1 MSSFSEALE
10 RFKTKYE
17 VIHETHNISSDNY
30 NSIKELEEASKKLE
44 ELEQALGEQ
53 KNDKDFVTAKDKAQK
68 HLDEEKK
75 KLLKLAALNEKIEKG
90 EDLTPE
96 ENDFLKECRKQ
107 EARRKE
113 FDEFKKKYGLDEEIK
128 NTQEK
133 VSTASY
139 DIDKLSDALSGRVSV
154 EDMSRAASQM
164 DNGYDQTLSDISV
177 ILTGDKTTEY
187 IEGWARVQFGDEMY
201 EAASAIKNGA
211 SAAISG
217 VDDFMNLGDTFGGS
231 WRDPATAA
239 KKIENGLKTIQK
251 AVDKVSTVANNIFSA
266 VNGEDSVLLGK
277 LGNFNSMGV
286 GTMGALAGVAG
297 TGIGSVSS
305 FQQGNIAAGIGG
317 IKDAITS
324 VRKAYSDVIGKDIV
338 NKDIELGDSKLDM
351 SKNIDL
357 EDFDEDYLKEKYYD
371 SDLTGVP
378 TGSAASLTQEDVVK
392 VLKDDIQDND
402 HTSSNTDSNSRN
414 DGSAS
419 AGSNPSN
426 DDFSADMISEINVV
440 LDGSSSS
447 QNSLCTINGNEYRL
461 SSYSLS
467 QELLQPMILCF
478 SIEKEDKTET
488 NSDVVFSDATD
499 IIGKSLEIHVSTI
512 KTSLSDEDSSS
523 QKAFVFK
530 GMIID
535 VSASRATASTQSAS
549 ITVATWDALLQNAP
563 HCRSFENMK
572 LKDIIESVL
581 KPYSDIKSKISPRF
595 KDKIPYIVQY
605 NQSDYAFI
613 SMLAVR
619 FGEWMY
625 NTGETFI
632 FGEIEDLGSSANL
645 EYPGGSLMS
654 YNLHQSMTSFSFNHL
669 LPDYYQYGK
678 EKAIL
683 KESAQG
689 VADGTVNNWTDKAFN
704 ASMQR
709 FKNEQIAILNA
720 GGFDSG
726 KEDEGSDSILDY
738 SLKIEAEGKKTG
750 IMTVHGFSKLAMLKI
765 GQTFLIR
772 DNVQNKS
779 GESKDVEQKAL
790 KIIGINHSFDYRQEY
805 SNSFTAIPVACN
817 YPSYSDADVFPS
829 APQQRAK
836 VVENKDEQKLG
847 RIRVQFP
854 WQEIQSKEMKTP
866 WLRIAV
872 PYAGASKGHQF
883 IPEIGEEVMVGFEMD
898 NAEKPYIIGALYNGG
913 KGKPD
918 EEWAASKDDD
928 GTNTVKAIRTR
939 NGHTIEIHD
948 KGNDGYIRI
957 YDNKKEN
964 YILTFSTDE
973 KLIKLES
980 TGNIELYAKND
991 IIMQAGHDIRV
1002 QAGHDRNTSVGR
1014 NDSLSVGSNQFVK
1027 IGANK
1032 DEQVANHLQISA
1044 QNIRVEAGMSLNE
1057 YSTTHN
1063 INALA
1068 EVSITSTGPT
1078 NIKSKIL
1085 KAN

>member
-1 MSSFSEALE
+1 MGNPFKEFNESVD

-17 VIHETHNISSDNY
+17 VIHETQEISSANY
-30 NSIKELEEASKKLE
+30 KSIKELEEASKKLV
-44 ELEQALGEQ
+44 ELEKALGEQ
-53 KNDKDFVTAKDKAQK
+53 KNDEDFLKAKDKAQQ
-68 HLDEEKK
+68 HLDEREKELQK
-75 KLLKLAALNEKIEKG
+75 IAILNEKLAKG
-90 EDLTPE
+90 QDLTPE
-96 ENDFLKECRKQ
+96 EEALKKK
-107 EARRKE
+107 KE
-113 FDEFKKKYGLDEEIK
+113 DLEVREKEYQDFKKKYGLEDEIK
-128 NTQEK
+128 KTEK
-133 VSTASY
+133 AVSTATS
-139 DIDKLSDALSGRVSV
+139 DIDKLSDTLSGKVSV
-154 EDMSRAASQM
+154 DDMSRAASQI
-164 DNGYDQTLSDISV
+164 DNGYDQTLSDLSTIA
-177 ILTGDKTTEY
+177 TGDKSTEY
-187 IEGWARVQFGDEMY
+187 IEGWARTQFGDQMY
-201 EAASAIKNGA
+201 DAASAIKNGA
-211 SAAISG
+211 SMAISG
-217 VDDFMNLGDTFGGS
+217 VDDFMSLGDTFGGS
-231 WRDPATAA
+231 WRNPAAAA
-239 KKIENGLKTIQK
+239 KKIENGLKTIQT
-251 AVDKVSTVANNIFSA
+251 AVTKVSSVANNVFSA
-266 VNGEDSVLLGK
+266 VTGNDSVLLGK
-277 LGNFNSMGV
+277 LGNFNSMGI
-286 GTMGALAGVAG
+286 GTMSALAGVAG
-297 TGIGSVSS
+297 IGIGSVSS
-305 FQQGNIAAGIGG
+305 FQQGNIGAGIGG
-317 IKDAITS
+317 IKDSISSA
-324 VRKAYSDVIGKDIV
+324 RKAYSDVIGKDIA
-338 NKDIELGDSKLDM
+338 NKKIEIEKEELKL
-351 SKNIDL
+351 SEGYEPPIEIDKTSTVTPPDL
-357 EDFDEDYLKEKYYD
+357 DDPTSSKEK
-371 SDLTGVP
+371 
-378 TGSAASLTQEDVVK
+378 
-392 VLKDDIQDND
+392 
-402 HTSSNTDSNSRN
+402 TSSNTDSNSRN

-419 AGSNPSN
+419 GGSNSSN

-447 QNSLCTINGNEYRL
+447 QNSFCTINGENYKL

-467 QELLQPMILCF
+467 QELMQPMILNF
-478 SIEKEDKTET
+478 SIEKENKIET
-488 NSDVVFSDATD
+488 QSDVVFADTTQL
-499 IIGKSLEIHVSTI
+499 IGKSFEINVSTI
-512 KTSLSDEDSSS
+512 KTSHEDSNAKP

-535 VSASRATASTQSAS
+535 VSASRATASTQSANV
-549 ITVATWDALLQNAP
+549 TVATWDALLQNAP
-563 HCRSFENMK
+563 HCRSFENMT

-581 KPYSDIKSKISPRF
+581 KPYSDMKSKISPRF

-632 FGEIEDLGSSANL
+632 FGEIEDPGSSANL

-689 VADGTVNNWTDKAFN
+689 VADDTVNNWTDKAYN
-704 ASMQR
+704 ASIQR
-709 FKNEQIAILNA
+709 FKNEQIAALNA

-790 KIIGINHSFDYRQEY
+790 KVIGINHSFDYRQEY

-883 IPEIGEEVMVGFEMD
+883 VPEIGEEVMVGFEM
-898 NAEKPYIIGALYNGG
+898 NNVERPYIIGSFYNGG
-913 KGKPD
+913 NGKPD
-918 EEWAASKDDD
+918 ENWAVSKEED
-928 GTNTVKAIRTR
+928 GTTNNIKAIRTR
-939 NGHTIEIHD
+939 NGHTILFND
-948 KGNDGYIRI
+948 KGDAGLLEI
-957 YDNKKEN
+957 YDNKNNTYHITLSADDKKITIYSAGNVEVIADN
-964 YILTFSTDE
+964 DINVNAGNNIAVNAEGDITVNAKGD
-973 KLIKLES
+973 IGMNAD
-980 TGNIELYAKND
+980 GNIGIKSKGNISMEAK
-991 IIMQAGHDIRV
+991 
-1002 QAGHDRNTSVGR
+1002 
-1014 NDSLSVGSNQFVK
+1014 K
-1027 IGANK
+1027 
-1032 DEQVANHLQISA
+1032 
-1044 QNIRVEAGMSLNE
+1044 
-1057 YSTTHN
+1057 
-1063 INALA
+1063 
-1068 EVSITSTGPT
+1068 EVSIQA
-1078 NIKSKIL
+1078 SKV
-1085 KAN
+1085 KVR

>member
-1 MSSFSEALE
+1 MGNPFKEFNDSVD

-17 VIHETHNISSDNY
+17 VIHETQEISSANY
-30 NSIKELEEASKKLE
+30 KSIKELEEASKKLV
-44 ELEQALGEQ
+44 ELEKALGEQ
-53 KNDKDFVTAKDKAQK
+53 KNDEDFLREKDKAQQ
-68 HLDEEKK
+68 HLEERKTELQK
-75 KLLKLAALNEKIEKG
+75 VAVLNEKIAKG

-96 ENDFLKECRKQ
+96 EEALKKKKENL
-107 EARRKE
+107 EAREKE
-113 FDEFKKKYGLDEEIK
+113 YQDFKKKYGLEDEIK
-128 NTQEK
+128 KTEK
-133 VSTASY
+133 AVSTATF
-139 DIDKLSDALSGRVSV
+139 DIDKLSETLSGKVSV
-154 EDMSRAASQM
+154 DDMSRAASQI
-164 DNGYDQTLSDISV
+164 DNGYDQTLSDLSTIA
-177 ILTGDKTTEY
+177 TGDKSTEY
-187 IEGWARVQFGDEMY
+187 IEGWARTQFGDQMY

-211 SAAISG
+211 SMAISG
-217 VDDFMNLGDTFGGS
+217 VDDFMSLGDAFGGS
-231 WRDPATAA
+231 WRNPAAAA
-239 KKIENGLKTIQK
+239 KKIEKGLETIQT
-251 AVDKVSTVANNIFSA
+251 AVTKVSTVANNVFSA
-266 VNGEDSVLLGK
+266 VTGNDSVLLGK

-286 GTMGALAGVAG
+286 GTMSALAGVAG
-297 TGIGSVSS
+297 IGIGSVSS

-317 IKDAITS
+317 IKDGISSA
-324 VRKAYSDVIGKDIV
+324 RKAYSDVIGKDIA
-338 NKDIELGDSKLDM
+338 NKKIEIEKEELKL
-351 SKNIDL
+351 SEGYEPPTEIDKTSTVTPQDL
-357 EDFDEDYLKEKYYD
+357 DNPTSTKE
-371 SDLTGVP
+371 
-378 TGSAASLTQEDVVK
+378 
-392 VLKDDIQDND
+392 N
-402 HTSSNTDSNSRN
+402 TSSNTGSNSRN

-419 AGSNPSN
+419 GGSNSSN

-447 QNSLCTINGNEYRL
+447 QNSFCTINGEKYKL

-467 QELLQPMILCF
+467 QELLQPMILDF
-478 SIEKEDKTET
+478 SIEKEDKIET
-488 NSDVVFSDATD
+488 QSDVIFADTTQ
-499 IIGKSLEIHVSTI
+499 IIGKSFEINVSTI
-512 KTSLSDEDSSS
+512 KTSHEDSNAKS

-563 HCRSFENMK
+563 HCRSFENMT
-572 LKDIIESVL
+572 LKEIIDSVL

-595 KDKIPYIVQY
+595 KDKIQYIVQY
-605 NQSDYAFI
+605 NQSDYVFI
-613 SMLAVR
+613 RMLAIR

-632 FGEIEDLGSSANL
+632 FGEMDDSNSSSANL

-689 VADGTVNNWTDKAFN
+689 IADGSVNNWTDKAFN

-709 FKNEQIAILNA
+709 FKNEQIAALNT

-726 KEDEGSDSILDY
+726 KEDEGADSILDY

-790 KIIGINHSFDYRQEY
+790 KVIGINHSFDYRQEY

-817 YPSYSDADVFPS
+817 YPSYSNADIYPS

-854 WQEIQSKEMKTP
+854 WQEIQSKDMKTP

-872 PYAGASKGHQF
+872 PYAGASKGQQF
-883 IPEIGEEVMVGFEMD
+883 VPEIGEEVMVGFEMD
-898 NAEKPYIIGALYNGG
+898 NAERPYIIGAFYNGG
-913 KGKPD
+913 NGKPD
-918 EEWAASKDDD
+918 ENWSVSKEED
-928 GTNTVKAIRTR
+928 GTSNNIKAIRTR
-939 NGHTIEIHD
+939 NGHTILFND
-948 KGNDGYIRI
+948 KGDAGLLEI
-957 YDNKKEN
+957 YDNKNNTYHITLSADDKKITIYSAGE
-964 YILTFSTDE
+964 
-973 KLIKLES
+973 
-980 TGNIELYAKND
+980 IE
-991 IIMQAGHDIRV
+991 V
-1002 QAGHDRNTSVGR
+1002 
-1014 NDSLSVGSNQFVK
+1014 
-1027 IGANK
+1027 
-1032 DEQVANHLQISA
+1032 VAD
-1044 QNIRVEAGMSLNE
+1044 
-1057 YSTTHN
+1057 THIN
-1063 INALA
+1063 INAKGDIGINA
-1068 EVSITSTGPT
+1068 DGDIGIRSKGNISMEAKKTVSIQA
-1078 NIKSKIL
+1078 SKV
-1085 KAN
+1085 KVR

>member
-1 MSSFSEALE
+1 MPIQ
-10 RFKTKYE
+10 T
-17 VIHETHNISSDNY
+17 Y
-30 NSIKELEEASKKLE
+30 NDARDDVNKIDKDLSQGHVSIQEAS
-44 ELEQALGEQ
+44 QAVTHI
-53 KNDKDFVTAKDKAQK
+53 NDGWD
-68 HLDEEKK
+68 
-75 KLLKLAALNEKIEKG
+75 KLAKNS
-90 EDLTPE
+90 
-96 ENDFLKECRKQ
+96 KERLG
-107 EARRKE
+107 
-113 FDEFKKKYGLDEEIK
+113 FDAE
-128 NTQEK
+128 
-133 VSTASY
+133 V
-139 DIDKLSDALSGRVSV
+139 
-154 EDMSRAASQM
+154 
-164 DNGYDQTLSDISV
+164 
-177 ILTGDKTTEY
+177 
-187 IEGWARVQFGDEMY
+187 WAKSNFG
-201 EAASAIKNGA
+201 S
-211 SAAISG
+211 
-217 VDDFMNLGDTFGGS
+217 DTFDAFGGIKQGA
-231 WRDPATAA
+231 AT
-239 KKIENGLKTIQK
+239 G
-251 AVDKVSTVANNIFSA
+251 
-266 VNGEDSVLLGK
+266 
-277 LGNFNSMGV
+277 M
-286 GTMGALAGVAG
+286 
-297 TGIGSVSS
+297 GSVSS
-305 FQQGNIAAGIGG
+305 FFSGVDSFKGSWRNPEQARKKLEDGLTQISNGVTLLGKTLNNVARTGRAISNILGIGNPGIDSDTGKEILKHPVLDGIGTFGGNITIFGSTFAKSGVIGFAGRMTEDISRAVNGDQQGFITGG
-317 IKDAITS
+317 TAPNSPSNSKKLLQQDTSKTEIKETESNLIESPNKNNTIEKVSPQSKTDNSTKGVGS
-324 VRKAYSDVIGKDIV
+324 SD
-338 NKDIELGDSKLDM
+338 
-351 SKNIDL
+351 
-357 EDFDEDYLKEKYYD
+357 
-371 SDLTGVP
+371 
-378 TGSAASLTQEDVVK
+378 
-392 VLKDDIQDND
+392 
-402 HTSSNTDSNSRN
+402 SNT
-414 DGSAS
+414 
-419 AGSNPSN
+419 

-447 QNSLCTINGNEYRL
+447 QNSFCTINGENYKL

-467 QELLQPMILCF
+467 QELLQPMILNL
-478 SIEKEDKTET
+478 SIEKENKIET
-488 NSDVVFSDATD
+488 QSDVVFADTTQL
-499 IIGKSLEIHVSTI
+499 IGKAFEINVSTI
-512 KTSLSDEDSSS
+512 KTSHEDSNAKP

-563 HCRSFENMK
+563 HCRSFENMT

-632 FGEIEDLGSSANL
+632 FGEIEDSGSSANL

-709 FKNEQIAILNA
+709 FKNEQIATLNA
-720 GGFDSG
+720 GGFDGG

-738 SLKIEAEGKKTG
+738 SLKIEAQGKKTG

-790 KIIGINHSFDYRQEY
+790 KVIGINHSFDYRQEY

-872 PYAGASKGHQF
+872 PYAGASKGYQF
-883 IPEIGEEVMVGFEMD
+883 VPEIGEEVMVGFEMN
-898 NAEKPYIIGALYNGG
+898 NAERPYIIGSFYNGG
-913 KGKPD
+913 NGKPD
-918 EEWAASKDDD
+918 ENWAVSTEED
-928 GTNTVKAIRTR
+928 GTTNNIKAIRTR
-939 NGHTIEIHD
+939 NGHTIRFND
-948 KGNDGYIRI
+948 KGDAGLLEI
-957 YDNKKEN
+957 YDNKNNTYHITLSADDKKITIYSAGE
-964 YILTFSTDE
+964 IEVVADTDIN
-973 KLIKLES
+973 IKAKGDIGVNAD
-980 TGNIELYAKND
+980 GNIGIKSKGNISMEAK
-991 IIMQAGHDIRV
+991 
-1002 QAGHDRNTSVGR
+1002 
-1014 NDSLSVGSNQFVK
+1014 K
-1027 IGANK
+1027 
-1032 DEQVANHLQISA
+1032 
-1044 QNIRVEAGMSLNE
+1044 
-1057 YSTTHN
+1057 
-1063 INALA
+1063 
-1068 EVSITSTGPT
+1068 EVSIQA
-1078 NIKSKIL
+1078 SKV
-1085 KAN
+1085 KVR

>member
-1 MSSFSEALE
+1 MN
-10 RFKTKYE
+10 K
-17 VIHETHNISSDNY
+17 
-30 NSIKELEEASKKLE
+30 
-44 ELEQALGEQ
+44 
-53 KNDKDFVTAKDKAQK
+53 
-68 HLDEEKK
+68 
-75 KLLKLAALNEKIEKG
+75 
-90 EDLTPE
+90 
-96 ENDFLKECRKQ
+96 
-107 EARRKE
+107 
-113 FDEFKKKYGLDEEIK
+113 
-128 NTQEK
+128 
-133 VSTASY
+133 
-139 DIDKLSDALSGRVSV
+139 
-154 EDMSRAASQM
+154 
-164 DNGYDQTLSDISV
+164 
-177 ILTGDKTTEY
+177 
-187 IEGWARVQFGDEMY
+187 
-201 EAASAIKNGA
+201 
-211 SAAISG
+211 
-217 VDDFMNLGDTFGGS
+217 DDFYNKARFGE
-231 WRDPATAA
+231 
-239 KKIENGLKTIQK
+239 I
-251 AVDKVSTVANNIFSA
+251 
-266 VNGEDSVLLGK
+266 
-277 LGNFNSMGV
+277 
-286 GTMGALAGVAG
+286 
-297 TGIGSVSS
+297 TGIGGLSETHAFNDDQYSMNNEIDNLSPQEYLLEKDAQKLYEKNKTSINGGGEENSCKSS
-305 FQQGNIAAGIGG
+305 FN
-317 IKDAITS
+317 
-324 VRKAYSDVIGKDIV
+324 V
-338 NKDIELGDSKLDM
+338 E
-351 SKNIDL
+351 
-357 EDFDEDYLKEKYYD
+357 
-371 SDLTGVP
+371 
-378 TGSAASLTQEDVVK
+378 
-392 VLKDDIQDND
+392 
-402 HTSSNTDSNSRN
+402 
-414 DGSAS
+414 
-419 AGSNPSN
+419 
-426 DDFSADMISEINVV
+426 DFSADMISEINVV
-440 LDGSSSS
+440 LNGTSSSL
-447 QNSLCTINGNEYRL
+447 NSSCTINGKTYRL
-461 SSYSLS
+461 SCYTLS

-478 SIEKEDKTET
+478 SLEKEDKTET
-488 NSDVVFSDATD
+488 DSDVVFNDTSN
-499 IIGKSLEIHVSTI
+499 IIGKALEIHVSTI
-512 KTSLSDEDSSS
+512 KTSLNEEDSSS

-535 VSASRATASTQSAS
+535 VTASRATASTQSAS
-549 ITVATWDALLQNAP
+549 VTVATWDALLQNAP
-563 HCRSFENMK
+563 HCRSFENMT

-632 FGEIEDLGSSANL
+632 FGEIEDSGSSANL

-669 LPDYYQYGK
+669 LPDYYQYGT

-750 IMTVHGFSKLAMLKI
+750 IMTVHGFSKLAMLKM

-790 KIIGINHSFDYRQEY
+790 KVIGINHSFDYRQEY
-805 SNSFTAIPVACN
+805 SNSFTAVPVACN

>member
-1 MSSFSEALE
+1 ME
-10 RFKTKYE
+10 
-17 VIHETHNISSDNY
+17 ETIDDLVNGIEEIDRDLSQGHVSVQ
-30 NSIKELEEASKKLE
+30 EAST
-44 ELEQALGEQ
+44 AV
-53 KNDKDFVTAKDKAQK
+53 NDINNTW
-68 HLDEEKK
+68 
-75 KLLKLAALNEKIEKG
+75 
-90 EDLTPE
+90 
-96 ENDFLKECRKQ
+96 
-107 EARRKE
+107 
-113 FDEFKKKYGLDEEIK
+113 DEFAGNMNNNLG
-128 NTQEK
+128 
-133 VSTASY
+133 
-139 DIDKLSDALSGRVSV
+139 IDLGRVAV
-154 EDMSRAASQM
+154 
-164 DNGYDQTLSDISV
+164 
-177 ILTGDKTTEY
+177 
-187 IEGWARVQFGDEMY
+187 
-201 EAASAIKNGA
+201 
-211 SAAISG
+211 
-217 VDDFMNLGDTFGGS
+217 DTFGQETFDAFGGIKQGAS
-231 WRDPATAA
+231 
-239 KKIENGLKTIQK
+239 NGI
-251 AVDKVSTVANNIFSA
+251 S
-266 VNGEDSVLLGK
+266 
-277 LGNFNSMGV
+277 
-286 GTMGALAGVAG
+286 
-297 TGIGSVSS
+297 SVSS
-305 FQQGNIAAGIGG
+305 FFDAIDSFDGSWRNPAEARQRLQKGLMSISAGITQLGNTIGNIERAGKAISNALGIGNPIIDQSTGKPIIDSITGKPILHHPILDGIGTFGVGLSGFGTAFAQSGMIEAAGDIAEDISRAVNGDPVVQTAG
-317 IKDAITS
+317 TRSLIDPNRSNPALQKNETVSKPAENFQNSTQLEETEIL
-324 VRKAYSDVIGKDIV
+324 VGKD
-338 NKDIELGDSKLDM
+338 NIESN
-351 SKNIDL
+351 SNC
-357 EDFDEDYLKEKYYD
+357 ED
-371 SDLTGVP
+371 
-378 TGSAASLTQEDVVK
+378 GSSV
-392 VLKDDIQDND
+392 
-402 HTSSNTDSNSRN
+402 SSNVDNY
-414 DGSAS
+414 
-419 AGSNPSN
+419 
-426 DDFSADMISEINVV
+426 SADMISEINVV

-467 QELLQPMILCF
+467 QELLQPMILSF

-488 NSDVVFSDATD
+488 NSDVIFSDSTN

-535 VSASRATASTQSAS
+535 VSASRTTASTQSAS
-549 ITVATWDALLQNAP
+549 VTVATWDALLQNAP
-563 HCRSFENMK
+563 HCRSFENRT

-581 KPYSDIKSKISPRF
+581 KPYSDIKYKISPRF

-625 NTGETFI
+625 NTGDTFI
-632 FGEIEDLGSSANL
+632 FGEIEDSGSSANL

-654 YNLHQSMTSFSFNHL
+654 YNLHQSMTSFMFNHL

-689 VADGTVNNWTDKAFN
+689 IADGAVNNWTDKAFN

-709 FKNEQIAILNA
+709 FKNEQIAALNA

-790 KIIGINHSFDYRQEY
+790 KVIGINHSFDYRQEY
-805 SNSFTAIPVACN
+805 SNSFTAIPIACN

-883 IPEIGEEVMVGFEMD
+883 IPEIGEEVMVGFEMN
-898 NAEKPYIIGALYNGG
+898 NAERPYIIGSFYNGG
-913 KGKPD
+913 NGKPD

-991 IIMQAGHDIRV
+991 IIMQAGHDIKV

-1032 DEQVANHLQISA
+1032 DEQVANQLQVSA

-1078 NIKSKIL
+1078 NIKLKIL
-1085 KAN
+1085 KAI

>member
-1 MSSFSEALE
+1 MN
-10 RFKTKYE
+10 K
-17 VIHETHNISSDNY
+17 
-30 NSIKELEEASKKLE
+30 
-44 ELEQALGEQ
+44 
-53 KNDKDFVTAKDKAQK
+53 
-68 HLDEEKK
+68 
-75 KLLKLAALNEKIEKG
+75 
-90 EDLTPE
+90 
-96 ENDFLKECRKQ
+96 
-107 EARRKE
+107 
-113 FDEFKKKYGLDEEIK
+113 
-128 NTQEK
+128 
-133 VSTASY
+133 
-139 DIDKLSDALSGRVSV
+139 
-154 EDMSRAASQM
+154 
-164 DNGYDQTLSDISV
+164 
-177 ILTGDKTTEY
+177 
-187 IEGWARVQFGDEMY
+187 
-201 EAASAIKNGA
+201 
-211 SAAISG
+211 
-217 VDDFMNLGDTFGGS
+217 DDFYNKARFGE
-231 WRDPATAA
+231 
-239 KKIENGLKTIQK
+239 I
-251 AVDKVSTVANNIFSA
+251 
-266 VNGEDSVLLGK
+266 
-277 LGNFNSMGV
+277 
-286 GTMGALAGVAG
+286 
-297 TGIGSVSS
+297 TGIGGLSETHAFNDDQYSMNNEIDNLSPQEYLLEKDAQKLYKKNKTSINGGGEENSCKSS
-305 FQQGNIAAGIGG
+305 FN
-317 IKDAITS
+317 
-324 VRKAYSDVIGKDIV
+324 V
-338 NKDIELGDSKLDM
+338 E
-351 SKNIDL
+351 
-357 EDFDEDYLKEKYYD
+357 
-371 SDLTGVP
+371 
-378 TGSAASLTQEDVVK
+378 
-392 VLKDDIQDND
+392 
-402 HTSSNTDSNSRN
+402 
-414 DGSAS
+414 
-419 AGSNPSN
+419 
-426 DDFSADMISEINVV
+426 DFSADMISEINVV
-440 LDGSSSS
+440 LNGTSSSL
-447 QNSLCTINGNEYRL
+447 NSSCTINGKTYRL
-461 SSYSLS
+461 SCYTLS

-478 SIEKEDKTET
+478 SLEKEDKTET
-488 NSDVVFSDATD
+488 DSDVVFNDTSN
-499 IIGKSLEIHVSTI
+499 IIGKALEIHVSTI
-512 KTSLSDEDSSS
+512 KTSLNEEDSSS

-535 VSASRATASTQSAS
+535 VTASRATASTQSAS
-549 ITVATWDALLQNAP
+549 VTVATWDALLQNAP
-563 HCRSFENMK
+563 HCRSFENMT

-632 FGEIEDLGSSANL
+632 FGEIEDSGSSANL

-669 LPDYYQYGK
+669 LPDYYQYGT

-750 IMTVHGFSKLAMLKI
+750 IMTVHGFSKLAMLKM

-790 KIIGINHSFDYRQEY
+790 KVIGINHSFDYRQEY
-805 SNSFTAIPVACN
+805 SNSFTAVPVACN

-883 IPEIGEEVMVGFEMD
+883 VPEIGEEVMVGFEMD

-991 IIMQAGHDIRV
+991 IIMQAGNDIRV

-1032 DEQVANHLQISA
+1032 DEQVANQLQVSA
-1044 QNIRVEAGMSLNE
+1044 QNIRIEAGMSLNE

>member
-1 MSSFSEALE
+1 MN
-10 RFKTKYE
+10 K
-17 VIHETHNISSDNY
+17 
-30 NSIKELEEASKKLE
+30 
-44 ELEQALGEQ
+44 
-53 KNDKDFVTAKDKAQK
+53 
-68 HLDEEKK
+68 
-75 KLLKLAALNEKIEKG
+75 
-90 EDLTPE
+90 
-96 ENDFLKECRKQ
+96 
-107 EARRKE
+107 
-113 FDEFKKKYGLDEEIK
+113 
-128 NTQEK
+128 
-133 VSTASY
+133 
-139 DIDKLSDALSGRVSV
+139 
-154 EDMSRAASQM
+154 
-164 DNGYDQTLSDISV
+164 
-177 ILTGDKTTEY
+177 
-187 IEGWARVQFGDEMY
+187 
-201 EAASAIKNGA
+201 
-211 SAAISG
+211 
-217 VDDFMNLGDTFGGS
+217 DDFYNKARFGE
-231 WRDPATAA
+231 
-239 KKIENGLKTIQK
+239 I
-251 AVDKVSTVANNIFSA
+251 
-266 VNGEDSVLLGK
+266 
-277 LGNFNSMGV
+277 
-286 GTMGALAGVAG
+286 
-297 TGIGSVSS
+297 TGIGGLSETYAFNDGQYSMNNEIDNLSPQEYLLEKDSQKLYKTSINGGGEEDSCKSS
-305 FQQGNIAAGIGG
+305 FN
-317 IKDAITS
+317 
-324 VRKAYSDVIGKDIV
+324 V
-338 NKDIELGDSKLDM
+338 E
-351 SKNIDL
+351 
-357 EDFDEDYLKEKYYD
+357 
-371 SDLTGVP
+371 
-378 TGSAASLTQEDVVK
+378 
-392 VLKDDIQDND
+392 
-402 HTSSNTDSNSRN
+402 
-414 DGSAS
+414 
-419 AGSNPSN
+419 
-426 DDFSADMISEINVV
+426 DFSADMISEINVV
-440 LDGSSSS
+440 LNGTSSSL
-447 QNSLCTINGNEYRL
+447 NSSCTINGKTYRL
-461 SSYSLS
+461 SRYTLS

-478 SIEKEDKTET
+478 SLEKEDKTET
-488 NSDVVFSDATD
+488 DSDVVFSDTSN

-512 KTSLSDEDSSS
+512 KTSLNEEDSSS

-549 ITVATWDALLQNAP
+549 VTVATWDALLQNAP
-563 HCRSFENMK
+563 HCRSFENMT

-605 NQSDYAFI
+605 NQSDYAFV

-632 FGEIEDLGSSANL
+632 FGEIEDSGSSANL

-683 KESAQG
+683 KESALG

-790 KIIGINHSFDYRQEY
+790 KVVGINHSFDYRQEY

>member
-1 MSSFSEALE
+1 MGNPFKEFNESVD

-17 VIHETHNISSDNY
+17 VIHETQEISSANY
-30 NSIKELEEASKKLE
+30 KSIKELEEASKKLV
-44 ELEQALGEQ
+44 ELEKALGEQ
-53 KNDKDFVTAKDKAQK
+53 KNDEDFLKAKDKAQQ
-68 HLDEEKK
+68 HLDEREKELQK
-75 KLLKLAALNEKIEKG
+75 IAVLNEKLVKG
-90 EDLTPE
+90 QDLTPE
-96 ENDFLKECRKQ
+96 EEALKKK
-107 EARRKE
+107 KE
-113 FDEFKKKYGLDEEIK
+113 DLEVREKEYQDFKKKYGLEDEIK
-128 NTQEK
+128 KTEK
-133 VSTASY
+133 AVSTATS
-139 DIDKLSDALSGRVSV
+139 DIDKLSDTLSGKVSV
-154 EDMSRAASQM
+154 DDMSRAASQI
-164 DNGYDQTLSDISV
+164 DNGYDQTLSDLSTIA
-177 ILTGDKTTEY
+177 TGDKSTEY
-187 IEGWARVQFGDEMY
+187 IEGWARTQFGDQMY
-201 EAASAIKNGA
+201 DAASAIKNGA
-211 SAAISG
+211 SMAISG
-217 VDDFMNLGDTFGGS
+217 VDDFMSLGDTFGGS
-231 WRDPATAA
+231 WRNPAAAA
-239 KKIENGLKTIQK
+239 KKIENGLKTIQT
-251 AVDKVSTVANNIFSA
+251 AVTKVSSVANNVFSA
-266 VNGEDSVLLGK
+266 VTGNDSVLLGK
-277 LGNFNSMGV
+277 LGNFNSMGI
-286 GTMGALAGVAG
+286 GTMSALAGVAG
-297 TGIGSVSS
+297 IGIGSVSS
-305 FQQGNIAAGIGG
+305 FQQGNIGAGIGG
-317 IKDAITS
+317 IKDSISSA
-324 VRKAYSDVIGKDIV
+324 RKAYSDVLGKDII
-338 NKDIELGDSKLDM
+338 NKKIE
-351 SKNIDL
+351 I
-357 EDFDEDYLKEKYYD
+357 EKEKLKLSEGYEPPTEID
-371 SDLTGVP
+371 KTPTVAPQDLDGP
-378 TGSAASLTQEDVVK
+378 TLTKEK
-392 VLKDDIQDND
+392 
-402 HTSSNTDSNSRN
+402 TSSNTDSNSRN

-419 AGSNPSN
+419 GGSNSSS

-447 QNSLCTINGNEYRL
+447 QNSFCTINGENYKL

-467 QELLQPMILCF
+467 QELLQPMILNF
-478 SIEKEDKTET
+478 SIEKENKIET
-488 NSDVVFSDATD
+488 QSDVVFADTTQL
-499 IIGKSLEIHVSTI
+499 IGKSFEINVSTI
-512 KTSLSDEDSSS
+512 KTSHEDSNAKP

-549 ITVATWDALLQNAP
+549 VTVATWDALLQNAP
-563 HCRSFENMK
+563 HCRSFENMT
-572 LKDIIESVL
+572 LKDIIDSVL
-581 KPYSDIKSKISPRF
+581 KPYSDIKYKISPRF

-632 FGEIEDLGSSANL
+632 FGEIEDSGSSANL

-669 LPDYYQYGK
+669 LPNHYQYGK

-689 VADGTVNNWTDKAFN
+689 VADGTVNNWTDKAYN
-704 ASMQR
+704 ASIQR
-709 FKNEQIAILNA
+709 FKNEQIAALNA

-790 KIIGINHSFDYRQEY
+790 KVIGINHSFDYRQEY

-913 KGKPD
+913 KSKPD